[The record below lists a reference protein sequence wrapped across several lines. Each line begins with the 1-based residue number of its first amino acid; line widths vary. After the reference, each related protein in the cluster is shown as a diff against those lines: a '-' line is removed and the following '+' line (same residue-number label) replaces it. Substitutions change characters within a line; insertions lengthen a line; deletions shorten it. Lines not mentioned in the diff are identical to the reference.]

1 MFPHWQTRAK
11 GEKESMEAPNAALNL
26 RTYNKADVA
35 AHYAGMSYL
44 TPCERLLFE
53 TYIKPG
59 MTILDL
65 GVGGGRTTS
74 WLASIAS
81 RYVGIDYSEAMV
93 QQCRS
98 RFPHLE
104 FLVADASD
112 LSVFPSASFDAAVMA
127 FNAIDYIVPDE
138 ARARFLKECLRVLRP
153 GGVFIFSSHNPRAI
167 FARPSWNP
175 ERLRVLTLKL
185 TGDASGFFKSV
196 LFCATCARMSLAW
209 LTASAASLRRILFR
223 VTKSPFWRGEG
234 WMFDPAHGGLMM
246 HCGTPESVTSE
257 LQLLSFQLRDIRGDD
272 YPKRSRSYIT
282 DWYYYVFAKPDRPAD
297 RQPCA

>member
-1 MFPHWQTRAK
+1 
-11 GEKESMEAPNAALNL
+11 MEAPNAALNL

-104 FLVADASD
+104 FLLADASD

-127 FNAIDYIVPDE
+127 FNGIDYIAPDE

-167 FARPSWNP
+167 FVRPSWNP
-175 ERLRVLTLKL
+175 ERLRALTLKL
-185 TGDASGFFKSV
+185 TGDARGFSRLL
-196 LFCATCARMSLAW
+196 LFCVTCARVSLAW
-209 LTASAASLRRILFR
+209 LTASAASLGRIFLW
-223 VTKSPFWRGEG
+223 VTRSPFWRGEG
-234 WMFDPAHGGLMM
+234 WMFDPVHGGLITRY
-246 HCGTPESVTSE
+246 GTPERVTSE

-282 DWYYYVFAKPDRPAD
+282 DWYYYVFAKPDHPAD